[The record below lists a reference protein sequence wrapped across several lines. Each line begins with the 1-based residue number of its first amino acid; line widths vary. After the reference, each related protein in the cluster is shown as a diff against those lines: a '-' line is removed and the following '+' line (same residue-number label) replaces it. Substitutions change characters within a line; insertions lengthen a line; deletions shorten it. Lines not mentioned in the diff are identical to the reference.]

1 MRALLVSLVVVA
13 LLAFCPLGCVTPPLV
28 MSGGAGCLELGP
40 RRLAWGAS
48 PADVRLASGEHL
60 RGVWV
65 PAGPDAPL
73 VLHFLGSS
81 GSVTIPQSAQ
91 GLSFDVDDLF
101 GALRE
106 RGFASLAFDYRGVGA
121 SDGERDPRQVPE
133 DALAMW
139 NEALRRVDGDSSR
152 ITLRGMSLGTLALAS
167 LLERGAAPARA
178 VFVAPV
184 RAESAASNWVR
195 DRYGAVAAWF
205 ASPFF
210 ARPMRVDLL
219 AALSRTSAPLF
230 LALGSRDALLRPSE
244 RRQVAELAA
253 SRGAQV
259 LELDLDHLRLVH
271 AGYTLLE
278 FEPLATR

>member
-1 MRALLVSLVVVA
+1 MRALVLSLAIVA
-13 LLAFCPLGCVTPPLV
+13 LLALCPLGCVTPPLV

-40 RRLAWGAS
+40 RRLAWGAQ
-48 PADVRLASGEHL
+48 PAEVRLTTGERL

-106 RGFASLAFDYRGVGA
+106 RGYASLAFDYRGVGA

-139 NEALRRVDGDSSR
+139 DEALRRVDGDASR
-152 ITLRGMSLGTLALAS
+152 ITLRGMSLGTLATAS
-167 LLERGAAPARA
+167 LLERGVEPAA
-178 VFVAPV
+178 VVLIAPV
-184 RAESAASNWVR
+184 RAESAAANWVR
-195 DRYGAVAAWF
+195 DRYGAVAAWC

-230 LALGSRDALLRPSE
+230 LALGSRDALLAPSE
-244 RRQVAELAA
+244 RREVAELAA
-253 SRGAQV
+253 SRGARV

-271 AGYTLLE
+271 AGYTPLE
-278 FEPLATR
+278 FEPLAAR